1 MALTVDDVIRLR
13 TGVPPDN
20 LELIKDMTLGS
31 DIWLDKFSQ
40 IYLDTFISAGGSKVK
55 VLIGN
60 EGSGKTH
67 MLRAIEQL
75 SLQKGYSSIYLSA
88 RNAGPK
94 LNDIPNLYRLIIS
107 CVDME
112 KVICGLSVK
121 VAQSLG
127 YGSTIYDGTSKLL
140 PYIIEEGYGTA
151 DASREIR
158 IAIAKTLKDSDFSP
172 SLFTFAF
179 TLIKDRLINDD
190 ENATILA
197 IKWIKG
203 EKLERFERQSV
214 GIFETLQKS
223 NARQWLNS
231 LLKLIIFSGMKG
243 LIVLIDDIDVMYER
257 STETGRFIYS
267 PSNIKDTCELIRQII
282 DDAEM
287 LKGLMFMVAGRRN
300 IVEDEKRGFKSYEAL
315 WMRLQTG
322 LVPSGMFNSLCDI
335 VDIDKHLESLGPDFP
350 GILSKHLFTVF
361 SNYGLKR
368 KFVDNLPDFSGQSTL
383 KAVVMENAYMS
394 DNMEA
399 DNHE

>member
-13 TGVPPDN
+13 NGQPPDN
-20 LELIKDMTLGS
+20 LELVRDMTLGS
-31 DIWLDKFSQ
+31 EIWLDRFSQ
-40 IYLDTFISAGGSKVK
+40 IYLDAFIAEGGSKVK

-60 EGSGKTH
+60 EGSGKSH
-67 MLRAIEQL
+67 ILRIIQGL

-94 LNDIPNLYRLIIS
+94 LNDIPSLYRLIVS

-112 KVICGLSVK
+112 KVIRGLSTR
-121 VAQSLG
+121 VAASMG

-140 PYIIEEGYGTA
+140 PYVIEEGYGTA

-172 SLFTFAF
+172 SIFTFAF

-190 ENATILA
+190 DHATRLA

-203 EKLERFERQSV
+203 EKLERFERQST

-223 NARQWLNS
+223 NARQWLSS

-243 LIVLIDDIDVMYER
+243 LFVLIDDIDVMYER

-267 PSNIKDTCELIRQII
+267 PGNIKDTCELIRQII

-335 VDIDKHLESLGPDFP
+335 VDVDKHLEYLGSDFP
-350 GILSKHLFTVF
+350 RMLSQHLSGVF

-368 KFVDNLPDFSGQSTL
+368 KYKDNLPSFSNQSTL
-383 KAVVMENAYMS
+383 KAAVMENAYMCDS
-394 DNMEA
+394 AEGSK
-399 DNHE
+399 

>member
-1 MALTVDDVIRLR
+1 MALTVDDVIQLR
-13 TGVPPDN
+13 SGYPPDN
-20 LELIKDMTLGS
+20 LELVRDMTLGS
-31 DIWLDKFSQ
+31 EIWLDRFSK
-40 IYLDTFISAGGSKVK
+40 IYLDTFISEGGSKVK

-67 MLRAIEQL
+67 LLRAIEQL
-75 SLQKGYSSIYLSA
+75 SLTKGYSSIYLSA
-88 RNAGPK
+88 RSAGPK
-94 LNDIPNLYRLIIS
+94 LNDIPNLYRLIVS

-112 KVICGLSVK
+112 KVIRGLSVK

-127 YGSTIYDGTSKLL
+127 YGSTLYDGTSKLL

-158 IAIAKTLKDSDFSP
+158 IAIANTLKDSDFSP

-190 ENATILA
+190 NSATNLA

-203 EKLERFERQSV
+203 EKLERFERQAA

-223 NARQWLNS
+223 NARQWLSS

-335 VDIDKHLESLGPDFP
+335 VDVDKHLESLGPDFP
-350 GILSKHLFTVF
+350 KILSQHLSKVF

-368 KFVDNLPDFSGQSTL
+368 KFKDNMPNFSSQSTL
-383 KAVVMENAYMS
+383 KAAVMENAYMC
-394 DNMEA
+394 DNMEV
-399 DNHE
+399 